1 MENKSKVNKLTVTE
15 LKKICKDKNITG
27 YSLMKK
33 QELLN
38 LLHKYNKIGGD
49 DEYKIKESICISKG
63 GVNKYYTVGNNINYQ
78 GKTYKI
84 DKILYNSYTLSCI
97 PEGFR
102 IKNIQNNKDVI
113 SIRKSDFSKL
123 DFSQAIS
130 SPKTPQK
137 LNKKPNQENELEK
150 QKKNKINSKPINDP
164 NDPNDPNDK
173 PINGQNGKHRNNT
186 RSNTPPAI
194 VSNGQN
200 VKLPKVN
207 VNNEENNNHSNGEK
221 NEKIERRNELE

>member
-1 MENKSKVNKLTVTE
+1 MEYKSKVNKLTVTE

-38 LLHKYNKIGGD
+38 LLQKYNKIGGND
-49 DEYKIKESICISKG
+49 DYKIKESICISKD

-97 PEGFR
+97 PEGFK

-113 SIRKSDFSKL
+113 SIKKSDFNKL
-123 DFSQAIS
+123 DFSSSIS

-137 LNKKPNQENELEK
+137 LNKKPNQVNELEK
-150 QKKNKINSKPINDP
+150 QKKNNSKPINTRSNMP
-164 NDPNDPNDK
+164 NGTRRNTRGNIPNGIHNNGTHNNTHPNNNGENIK
-173 PINGQNGKHRNNT
+173 SPMVNPKKEENIHQEQENHFNGQNNKNT
-186 RSNTPPAI
+186 
-194 VSNGQN
+194 
-200 VKLPKVN
+200 
-207 VNNEENNNHSNGEK
+207 EHK
-221 NEKIERRNELE
+221 N

>member
-1 MENKSKVNKLTVTE
+1 MEYKSKVNKLTVIE

-38 LLHKYNKIGGD
+38 LIQKYNKIGGD
-49 DEYKIKESICISKG
+49 DQYKIKESICISKD
-63 GVNKYYTVGNNINYQ
+63 GVNKYYTVGNNIDYQ

-84 DKILYNSYTLSCI
+84 DKVLYNSYTFSCI

-113 SIRKSDFSKL
+113 SIKKTDFSKL
-123 DFSQAIS
+123 DFSSPIS

-137 LNKKPNQENELEK
+137 LNRKPNQDNELHK
-150 QKKNKINSKPINDP
+150 QKNKINSKPINTP
-164 NDPNDPNDK
+164 N
-173 PINGQNGKHRNNT
+173 GLHNNST
-186 RSNTPPAI
+186 RSNTPSAI
-194 VSNGQN
+194 ISNGQN
-200 VKLPKVN
+200 VKSPKVN
-207 VNNEENNNHSNGEK
+207 ANNEENNNDSNGKK
-221 NEKIERRNELE
+221 NEKIERQNEL